1 MSIDPTTVPTNDTQ
15 APTAACCSTV
25 KQSTCCDASEK
36 ATCCGS
42 GTSGGCGC
50 Q

>member
-1 MSIDPTTVPTNDTQ
+1 MSTEPTTLNTDDQ
-15 APTAACCSTV
+15 APTGACCSTV

-42 GTSGGCGC
+42 GTSGSCGC